1 MRAASGG
8 GEWMAW
14 IASAARLR
22 GLSSLTQHPPYGLRH
37 CALSSHGVIPL
48 RFSCGTGF
56 FTVLCSTRLPPPHV
70 LRLIVTHGH
79 ACKLKRREPERGG
92 CLALEARLL
101 VQNLRDSL
109 LYLPTAE
116 DLPLQ
121 MRLQL
126 RDGSTY
132 SVHPLARDRACER
145 ERVLRPFEVSV
156 IDIELRAQ
164 EHMVFEPCLLE
175 ACRQL
180 HARFQVAGGYQV
192 SVTCRFV
199 KEEEIWRHYDE
210 INRDFLVHRD
220 EIER

>member
-1 MRAASGG
+1 M
-8 GEWMAW
+8 
-14 IASAARLR
+14 
-22 GLSSLTQHPPYGLRH
+22 
-37 CALSSHGVIPL
+37 
-48 RFSCGTGF
+48 
-56 FTVLCSTRLPPPHV
+56 
-70 LRLIVTHGH
+70 THGH

>member
-1 MRAASGG
+1 MGERDAAEWQVQVRGEQLEGG
-8 GEWMAW
+8 VQALP
-14 IASAARLR
+14 SAAEASHCRWIPHAR
-22 GLSSLTQHPPYGLRH
+22 GLLRDR
-37 CALSSHGVIPL
+37 SRPS
-48 RFSCGTGF
+48 R
-56 FTVLCSTRLPPPHV
+56 
-70 LRLIVTHGH
+70 
-79 ACKLKRREPERGG
+79 
-92 CLALEARLL
+92 CLLAHRDARPCVQAEASRSRAWRMLGPRSALL